1 MALTPFEKE
10 IRDKLENREIQPGN
24 KAWDRLD
31 AMLAVTEEQTK
42 PKKKKIGWWYV
53 AASVVVLLFVGLFFM
68 DNKKD
73 NIGIQN
79 EVVVNENNENVIDTT
94 QETIKN
100 ATIDKMQ
107 IIPKNKNTET
117 KIVVNKS
124 QKPQNKIE
132 NLKSKSRNNFENQE
146 VASQEA
152 VAQQPKELPKEI
164 DFTQQLDK
172 AQTQAMT
179 TFGNDKITVS
189 AGSLLNAV
197 ESKPKPKVYD
207 QGVFAKVQKNYVT
220 VKTALANRNKE

>member
-10 IRDKLENREIQPGN
+10 IKNKLENREIQPGN

-79 EVVVNENNENVIDTT
+79 EVVVNENSKNVIDTT

-107 IIPKNKNTET
+107 IISKNKNSET

-132 NLKSKSRNNFENQE
+132 NLKSKCRKNFENQE

-164 DFTQQLDK
+164 DFAQQLDK

-179 TFGNDKITVS
+179 TSTNDKITVS

-197 ESKPKPKVYD
+197 ESKPKPKIYD